1 MDDKNPE
8 DYDFDDP
15 TCNILE
21 DNRAE
26 ICEEILDNQ
35 VSCDQRRWNGK
46 ISVQVNWKWCRA
58 LIFILLYIVEIFYEI
73 SKTFKCVLHLK
84 DTGSGLKSMLESSL
98 GLDSFGTSLDL
109 SNAQSVYSRD
119 NFIIGSKL
127 PAEFTFGTTCCIDQV
142 TLTIYDLANNQQV
155 CR

>member
-46 ISVQVNWKWCRA
+46 ISVQVNC
-58 LIFILLYIVEIFYEI
+58 
-73 SKTFKCVLHLK
+73 
-84 DTGSGLKSMLESSL
+84 
-98 GLDSFGTSLDL
+98 
-109 SNAQSVYSRD
+109 
-119 NFIIGSKL
+119 
-127 PAEFTFGTTCCIDQV
+127 
-142 TLTIYDLANNQQV
+142 
-155 CR
+155 